1 MPPGALSEVCTGQ
14 HNYMMWTVTYHGD
27 ILYEHGETLLLD
39 DSVQVAADS
48 TVIVS
53 GDINTSR
60 WQCCMVTT
68 ATQGISGGWD
78 PLLT

>member
-1 MPPGALSEVCTGQ
+1 M
-14 HNYMMWTVTYHGD
+14 YMMWTATYHDD
-27 ILYEHGETLLLD
+27 IPYEHDGTFLLD

-48 TVIVS
+48 TVMVS
-53 GDINTSR
+53 GQKNTSR

-78 PLLT
+78 PLPV